1 MPRLRLH
8 GCLYHPVKPTND
20 NSKQAL
26 AVTGPPKLQDLGGFL
41 SNVIGQVQV
50 IFFDAKI
57 CVCQKKAVPLHRTI
71 SKAGQ
76 TRSNVP
82 LPEQV

>member
-26 AVTGPPKLQDLGGFL
+26 AVTGPPKLQNLGGFL
-41 SNVIGQVQV
+41 SNVIGQVQALKTCTYSFF
-50 IFFDAKI
+50 ILACFFISFFDFGYQNSFNFDFK
-57 CVCQKKAVPLHRTI
+57 
-71 SKAGQ
+71 
-76 TRSNVP
+76 
-82 LPEQV
+82 